1 MLLVMTAISRN
12 ENAFKERKCN
22 CILVPNAYLIYM
34 PLKINKKK
42 RPFSAVCLDYWSQ
55 ANEAKS

>member
-34 PLKINKKK
+34 PLKINKKNN
-42 RPFSAVCLDYWSQ
+42 PLVPSV
-55 ANEAKS
+55 